1 MAAGDVLARLGGT
14 AADNA
19 LADAAMAVES
29 AQLSLRRAQE
39 ALEDYTITS
48 PISGTVIEKNFKA
61 GDKMDGM
68 EAGALAVIYDL
79 SALELELRGER
90 AGHRLGP
97 SRGRRWSSPPEA
109 LPRGDLHRP
118 GGAGEHQRHHH
129 RRLTPPTR

>member
-1 MAAGDVLARLGGT
+1 SGEVLSLSVSAGDRVAAGDVLAQLGGT

-79 SALELELRGER
+79 SALELELRV
-90 AGHRLGP
+90 
-97 SRGRRWSSPPEA
+97 S
-109 LPRGDLHRP
+109 
-118 GGAGEHQRHHH
+118 
-129 RRLTPPTR
+129 